1 MLRSRKLSVI
11 LTVAALGALVV
22 GGIAAAQ
29 SMMKPGSGDVIA
41 DRQRL
46 MKLNGALARDIGD
59 KAKAGSIE
67 AIAVNAEAL
76 AINAQH
82 IPMLFPQ
89 GSMSDKSKAKPEIWQ
104 KWPEFEAAAKKLQV
118 KAEDLRDTARSKNAE
133 ATQEMLKTFGRETCA
148 PCHDA
153 FRVPPPRS

>member
-76 AINAQH
+76 AIAAQH
-82 IPMLFPQ
+82 IPSLFPQ
-89 GSMSDKSKAKPEIWQ
+89 GSMSDKSFAKAEIWQ
-104 KWPEFEAAAKKLQV
+104 EWAKFEEAAKNLETMAV
-118 KAEDLRDTARSKNAE
+118 KLRDTAASKDAQ
-133 ATQEMLKTFGRETCA
+133 ATQDLLKDFGRNACGTCHT
-148 PCHDA
+148 P
-153 FRVPPPRS
+153 FRRPRPS

>member
-76 AINAQH
+76 AIAAQH
-82 IPMLFPQ
+82 IPSLFPQ
-89 GSMSDKSKAKPEIWQ
+89 GSMSDKSFAKAEIWQ
-104 KWPEFEAAAKKLQV
+104 EWAKFEEAAKNLEAMAV
-118 KAEDLRDTARSKNAE
+118 KLRDTAASKDAQ
-133 ATQEMLKTFGRETCA
+133 ATQDLLKDFGRNACGTCHT
-148 PCHDA
+148 P
-153 FRVPPPRS
+153 FRRPRPS

>member
-1 MLRSRKLSVI
+1 
-11 LTVAALGALVV
+11 VAALGALVV

-76 AINAQH
+76 AIAAQH
-82 IPMLFPQ
+82 IPSLFPQ
-89 GSMSDKSKAKPEIWQ
+89 GSVSDKSFAKAEIWQ
-104 KWPEFEAAAKKLQV
+104 EWAKFEEAAKNLEAMAV
-118 KAEDLRDTARSKNAE
+118 KLRDTAASKDAQ
-133 ATQEMLKTFGRETCA
+133 ATQDLLKDFGRNACGTCHT
-148 PCHDA
+148 P
-153 FRVPPPRS
+153 FRRPRPS